1 LSSSASTICVGGNV
15 TINATGVNTY
25 TWNTGAIT
33 SNINVAPIIN
43 TTYSVNGTDLN
54 GCQTSSVISVGVNP
68 NPIVLLSATTPS
80 ICVGGLSTLSG
91 SGALTYS
98 WSTGETSTS
107 ISVSPSVSATYSLT
121 GYNSFGCSSDTFI
134 TVISYLNPTINIG
147 PDLAIELGGNYQFNP
162 IQTGA
167 ISYTWTSSDYLNST
181 NILNP
186 ITTPLSDITYI
197 LNVTSVNGCVASDT
211 IFVKLL
217 NDLIITNYMSPNG
230 DGDNDTWNINYPL
243 MVKDYSVD
251 IINSHNQTIYHK
263 DNNYKNEFD
272 GTFDEKYLPDG
283 VYYYFIRSGNKLMYK
298 GSITLT
304 R

>member
-1 LSSSASTICVGGNV
+1 MSNHSKLSKRKDPISKGLKHFSLDFWIGVIGNV
-15 TINATGVNTY
+15 VAGIVPSNT
-25 TWNTGAIT
+25 
-33 SNINVAPIIN
+33 PI
-43 TTYSVNGTDLN
+43 
-54 GCQTSSVISVGVNP
+54 
-68 NPIVLLSATTPS
+68 
-80 ICVGGLSTLSG
+80 
-91 SGALTYS
+91 
-98 WSTGETSTS
+98 TSTS
-107 ISVSPSVSATYSLT
+107 ISVSPSVSTTYSLT

-134 TVISYLNPTINIG
+134 TIISYLNPTINIG
-147 PDLAIELGGNYQFNP
+147 PDLAIELGGDYQFNP

-167 ISYTWTSSDYLNST
+167 VTYTWTSGDYLNST
-181 NILNP
+181 NIINP

-211 IFVKLL
+211 IFIKLL

-272 GTFDEKYLPDG
+272 GIFNEKYLPDG
-283 VYYYFIRSGNKLMYK
+283 VYYYFIRSGNKVMYK